1 MIACERCGVEVNVPA
16 LIDCDFRRNKGM
28 QVSLRVLLMA
38 NTLYSV
44 AFKAAGQVVS
54 VTRLN
59 CRLTGGL

>member
-1 MIACERCGVEVNVPA
+1 
-16 LIDCDFRRNKGM
+16 M

-59 CRLTGGL
+59 CRLTGGLNGMRGSYVGCVCEFAVRGGPERA